1 MQQELRR
8 IVRIA
13 AMLRIAALL
22 CGFLSTASLQI
33 EYIIGND
40 GGMPFDGTGMEDIC
54 LQRE

>member
-22 CGFLSTASLQI
+22 CGFRGTASLQR